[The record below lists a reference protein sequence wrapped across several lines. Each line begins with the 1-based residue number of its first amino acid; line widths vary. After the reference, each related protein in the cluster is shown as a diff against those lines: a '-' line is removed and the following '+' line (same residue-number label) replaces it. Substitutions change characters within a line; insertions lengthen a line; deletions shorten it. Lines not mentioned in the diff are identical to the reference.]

1 MYKQLTDQQISEH
14 IGIVHFSNL
23 NELNQV
29 RVNELFVNV
38 DLQDALILYQTTDEY
53 PIFLGYFIL
62 DETHITASSLFESYR
77 QNMIAAGEDDPLIEL
92 RNEHCLHLRSWVF
105 DKQLDNKIHIGHIVS
120 YIASSGGDYPQ
131 ILWCECGDEL
141 LCYRIEPN
149 LLKQI
154 SQTLLILRYISLKE
168 ARLNE

>member
-1 MYKQLTDQQISEH
+1 MFTQLTDKHINEH

-38 DLQDALILYQTTDEY
+38 DLQDAHILHQITDEC

-62 DETHITASSLFESYR
+62 DKTPITESALFEPYR
-77 QNMIAAGEDDPLIEL
+77 QNMIAAGEDESLTSF
-92 RNEHCLHLRSWVF
+92 EHCIHLRSWVF

-120 YIASSGGDYPQ
+120 YIASTDGNRPQ

-141 LCYRIEPN
+141 LCYRIDPN

-154 SQTLLILRYISLKE
+154 TQTLLILRYISLKE
-168 ARLNE
+168 ARLN

>member
-1 MYKQLTDQQISEH
+1 MFTQLTDKQIGEH
-14 IGIVHFSNL
+14 IGIALFSNL

-38 DLQDALILYQTTDEY
+38 DLQNARILYQTTDEC

-62 DETHITASSLFESYR
+62 DKTPITESALFEPYR
-77 QNMIAAGEDDPLIEL
+77 QNMIAAGEEESLTSF
-92 RNEHCLHLRSWVF
+92 EHCLHLRSWVF
-105 DKQLDNKIHIGHIVS
+105 DKQLDNKIHIGHIVP
-120 YIASSGGDYPQ
+120 YIASTDGNRPY

-168 ARLNE
+168 AGLNK

>member
-1 MYKQLTDQQISEH
+1 MHQTRLKKI
-14 IGIVHFSNL
+14 FA
-23 NELNQV
+23 
-29 RVNELFVNV
+29 NV
-38 DLQDALILYQTTDEY
+38 DLQDAYVLYITTDEY
-53 PIFLGYFIL
+53 PIFIGYFIL
-62 DETHITASSLFESYR
+62 DETHITASPLFESYR
-77 QNMIAAGEDDPLIEL
+77 QNMIAVGEDDPLTEL

-120 YIASSGGDYPQ
+120 YIASSGGDRPN

-141 LCYRIEPN
+141 LCYRIESN

-168 ARLNE
+168 AKLNL

>member
-1 MYKQLTDQQISEH
+1 MYIQLTDKQINEH

-23 NELNQV
+23 NELNRV

-38 DLQDALILYQTTDEY
+38 NLQDALILYQTTDEC

-62 DETHITASSLFESYR
+62 DKTPITESALFESYQ
-77 QNMIAAGEDDPLIEL
+77 QNMIAAGEEESLISF
-92 RNEHCLHLRSWVF
+92 EHCLHLRSWVF
-105 DKQLDNKIHIGHIVS
+105 DKQLDNKIHIGHVVS

-168 ARLNE
+168 ARLNK

>member
-1 MYKQLTDQQISEH
+1 MFTQLTDKQIDEH
-14 IGIVHFSNL
+14 IGIAHFSNL

-62 DETHITASSLFESYR
+62 DKTPITESALFEPYR
-77 QNMIAAGEDDPLIEL
+77 QNMIAAGEEESLTSF
-92 RNEHCLHLRSWVF
+92 EHCLHLRSWVF
-105 DKQLDNKIHIGHIVS
+105 DKQLDNKNHIGHIVS
-120 YIASSGGDYPQ
+120 YITSTDGNRPY

-141 LCYRIEPN
+141 LCYRIEPY

-154 SQTLLILRYISLKE
+154 SQTLLILRYISLK
-168 ARLNE
+168 RRG

>member
-1 MYKQLTDQQISEH
+1 MYIHLTDKHINEH
-14 IGIVHFSNL
+14 IGIVHFLNL
-23 NELNQV
+23 NKLNQV

-38 DLQDALILYQTTDEY
+38 DLQDAHILYQTTDEC
-53 PIFLGYFIL
+53 PIVLGYFIL
-62 DETHITASSLFESYR
+62 DKTPITESALFEPYR
-77 QNMIAAGEDDPLIEL
+77 QNMIAAGEEESLTSF
-92 RNEHCLHLRSWVF
+92 EHCLHLRSWVF

-120 YIASSGGDYPQ
+120 YIASSGGDRPN

-141 LCYRIEPN
+141 LCYRIESN

-168 ARLNE
+168 AKLNL